1 VLEVTPD
8 KLDTYKDD
16 VKKLTTDIQSKF
28 KATYMDC
35 K

>member
-8 KLDTYKDD
+8 KLATYKDD
-16 VKKLTTDIQSKF
+16 VKKLTQDIQSKF